1 MSTYQRGQLRK
12 FEISKQLCQI
22 EIEIEFIYLFITKLY
37 VYKKSWCET
46 TNLLQQ
52 GQVHYLLH
60 FKPIIQAYKQC
71 RIRLKHFIHK
81 QIEHQKLE
89 NKSGIEQDKTKIKKR
104 MKHQGEQLRNFQ
116 VSRQLCLKTWSLGNL
131 LANRF
136 N

>member
-22 EIEIEFIYLFITKLY
+22 EFVFIYLFTKL
-37 VYKKSWCET
+37 YKKSWYET
-46 TNLLQQ
+46 PNLLNCLLYQ

-89 NKSGIEQDKTKIKKR
+89 NKSGIEQNKTKIKKR
-104 MKHQGEQLRNFQ
+104 MKHQGEQLTNFQ
-116 VSRQLCLKTWSLGNL
+116 VSRHLCLKTYSLGNV

-136 N
+136 S